1 MKNFIK
7 GWMEKKGSGR
17 WFQRDNL
24 IILVLSGVLLF
35 IIALPVKDGSTGEEA
50 GWEKGQSRVQSDS
63 LTGKG
68 SARETGE
75 ENGRTAAQTE
85 YLSGNLSDIFSGE
98 DYCAYLERKLTE
110 TLCGMDGVGKVKV
123 MITLNSTEELVVEKD
138 IPVTR
143 SSTNEQDAQ
152 GGSRIANQSDT
163 AETTVYSTR
172 EGNSEPY
179 VIKTL
184 LPEIE
189 GVVVVA
195 QGAGNG
201 SVNKNI
207 TELVQALFDVEA
219 HKIKVVKM
227 EVSGT

>member
-1 MKNFIK
+1 MKNFFK
-7 GWMEKKGSGR
+7 SWVEKKGIER

-24 IILVLSGVLLF
+24 LILVLSGVLLF
-35 IIALPVKDGSTGEEA
+35 IIALPVKDSG
-50 GWEKGQSRVQSDS
+50 
-63 LTGKG
+63 TGKEG
-68 SARETGE
+68 SRKNGQGE
-75 ENGRTAAQTE
+75 RNFQADVQTE
-85 YLSGNLSDIFSGE
+85 QPSGSLPDGLSVSPSGE

-110 TLCGMDGVGKVKV
+110 TLDGMDGVGKVKV

-143 SSTNEQDAQ
+143 SGTNERDAQ
-152 GGSRIANQSDT
+152 GGSRIVNQSET

-172 EGNSEPY
+172 DGDSEPY

-201 SVNKNI
+201 RVNKSI
-207 TELVQALFDVEA
+207 TEIVQALFDVEA

-227 EVSGT
+227 EASRTLNH